1 VSLSERKA
9 ALYGFDTREHGL
21 PPGASDPVIS
31 EHELSELRL
40 LIEQRSGIV
49 FDESRTTF
57 FCNRLR
63 EHMQARRLA
72 SGAQL
77 LRLVHGPGVEYDALL
92 ERMLTQETR
101 FFRYPETFEIF
112 QRKVLPEL
120 HMRKFWESPRM
131 LRLWSAGCST
141 GEEPY
146 SMAISVCDAL
156 EFSDAWN
163 TNILATDISRDAL
176 RQAERSIYTRRA
188 LGNLSPRQQEMY
200 FVAAGANE
208 YTVKPKIRN
217 MVSFV
222 PMNLNQSVYVGRFDC
237 IFCMNVLIYFS
248 ESRRA
253 GLIQRFYDYLE
264 PGGYLFLGHAESVA
278 GLPVRFK
285 QTMEGGARLL
295 QKPMNLPPLARAAA
309 EETL

>member
-1 VSLSERKA
+1 VSLSQGKA
-9 ALYGFDTREHGL
+9 ALYGVGARDQAL
-21 PPGASDPVIS
+21 SPGEIDPVVS
-31 EHELSELRL
+31 DHELSELRL
-40 LIEQRSGIV
+40 LIEQRTGIV
-49 FDESRTTF
+49 FDESRSTF
-57 FCNRLR
+57 FLNRLR
-63 EHMQARRLA
+63 EHMQARRVA
-72 SGAQL
+72 SGAEL
-77 LRLVHGPGVEYDALL
+77 LRMVRSPGVEYDSLL
-92 ERMLTQETR
+92 ERMLTQETQ

-112 QRKVLPEL
+112 QSKLLPEL
-120 HMRKFWESPRM
+120 HMRKFWENPRM

-146 SMAISVCDAL
+146 SLAISICDTL

-163 TNILATDISRDAL
+163 INILATDISREAL
-176 RQAERSIYTRRA
+176 RQAERATYARRA

-200 FVAAGANE
+200 FIEGAEE

-222 PMNLNQSVYVGRFDC
+222 PMNLLESVYVGRFDC

-253 GLIQRFYDYLE
+253 SIIQRFYDYLE

-278 GLPVRFK
+278 GLQMRFK
-285 QTMEGGARLL
+285 QSVEGGARLL
-295 QKPMNLPPLARAAA
+295 QKPMNVPPLARAAG
-309 EETL
+309 EGTL